1 MAEEDGGL
9 LAITEELPDG
19 FNPYLYLSV
28 DGGKTWARIERQSYS
43 PVSELS
49 DSIQTPHGTYSLD
62 GPDVVLTSEDGVRKV
77 VYSSAD
83 WSVDAHLWLQSRITN
98 PDDTWVGT
106 QPKGMIYHKQS
117 GNIILAALG
126 RGVIVGTP
134 DGGWTPVPVGRY
146 YRMAD
151 FSPLAKT
158 WALLGDGSF
167 WLSIWTLPLTF
178 TLLFLVV
185 TASVRSWIVIA
196 LTGLAAGVS
205 WLPLLVFGL
214 EDQRSIGYVEMHMF
228 LLFIAYSCAVL
239 AIGCSATSDQLNRWR
254 SWLPA
259 LTVMALVLGLFVAW
273 RQNFGVD
280 FGDDLYAL
288 AIVFSLFIS
297 HTCGLMAVG
306 GLAIPG
312 AQNQLARWRDW
323 VPVLTVMVLVVLGV
337 FVAWIQ
343 AVIPLPLAK
352 VLAVALVALIACG
365 PSISQELRRDQN

>member
-1 MAEEDGGL
+1 M
-9 LAITEELPDG
+9 
-19 FNPYLYLSV
+19 
-28 DGGKTWARIERQSYS
+28 R
-43 PVSELS
+43 
-49 DSIQTPHGTYSLD
+49 TPRGTYSLD

-83 WSVDAHLWLQSRITN
+83 WSVDAHLWLQNEST
-98 PDDTWVGT
+98 DSEETWLGT
-106 QPKGMIYHKQS
+106 QPKGMIYHNQS

-134 DGGWTPVPVGRY
+134 DGSWAPVPVGP

-158 WALLGDGSF
+158 RVLLSDGSF
-167 WLSIWTLPLTF
+167 WLSIWALPLTF

-185 TASVRSWIVIA
+185 TAPVRSWIVVA

-205 WLPLLVFGL
+205 WLPFLVFGL
-214 EDQRSIGYVEMHMF
+214 EDQRNFWYEQAHMF
-228 LLFIAYSCAVL
+228 FLFIAYSCAVL
-239 AIGCSATSDQLNRWR
+239 AIGCSATPDQLNRWR

-259 LTVMALVLGLFVAW
+259 LTVMVLVLGLFVAW
-273 RQNFGVD
+273 RQTFVGD
-280 FGDDLYAL
+280 LGDDLHDL
-288 AIVFSLFIS
+288 AIVFSLFVG

-352 VLAVALVALIACG
+352 VVAVGLVALIACG
-365 PSISQELRRDQN
+365 PSISQELRRDQNRELREANR